1 MDEVK
6 AMPSPKGE
14 SQLPDGDG
22 HVVDLANSSEQT
34 NVEHGGP
41 KIESKV

>member
-1 MDEVK
+1 MDEMK
-6 AMPSPKGE
+6 AMPSQKGE

-22 HVVDLANSSEQT
+22 HVVDLTNSSEQT
-34 NVEHGGP
+34 DVTNGGP